1 MQATLL
7 WNSIDSERRVRMSEQ
22 TKTAVKQG
30 GMNTKVRY
38 ITVTAMLSAVAFV
51 LMYLEIAIPIMPSF
65 IKFDFSDLP
74 ALLGSFALGPV
85 CGVLICLIK
94 NVLHLAFSNSM
105 FVGELSNFILGA
117 VFVAIA
123 GNIYNIKTKKSAV
136 VSGLVAALVMGIVS
150 VFSNYFV
157 VYPVYYKAGMAEEAI
172 LQMYQAIA
180 PSMKSVLQCLICF
193 NLPFTIVKG
202 LIAVVICMLIYKPL
216 SPVLK
221 GRLSE
226 Y

>member
-1 MQATLL
+1 
-7 WNSIDSERRVRMSEQ
+7 MSEQ

-51 LMYLEIAIPIMPSF
+51 LMYLEIAIPIMPSLSNLIF
-65 IKFDFSDLP
+65 RIC
-74 ALLGSFALGPV
+74 GTTWSFALGPV

-123 GNIYNIKTKKSAV
+123 GNIYKHKKTKKSAV

-226 Y
+226 

>member
-117 VFVAIA
+117 
-123 GNIYNIKTKKSAV
+123 
-136 VSGLVAALVMGIVS
+136 L
-150 VFSNYFV
+150 
-157 VYPVYYKAGMAEEAI
+157 
-172 LQMYQAIA
+172 
-180 PSMKSVLQCLICF
+180 
-193 NLPFTIVKG
+193 
-202 LIAVVICMLIYKPL
+202 
-216 SPVLK
+216 
-221 GRLSE
+221 
-226 Y
+226 

>member
-1 MQATLL
+1 
-7 WNSIDSERRVRMSEQ
+7 MSEQ

-117 VFVAIA
+117 VFV
-123 GNIYNIKTKKSAV
+123 
-136 VSGLVAALVMGIVS
+136 MGIVS

>member
-123 GNIYNIKTKKSAV
+123 GNIYKHKKTKKSAV

-180 PSMKSVLQCLICF
+180 PSMKSVLQCLI
-193 NLPFTIVKG
+193 LS
-202 LIAVVICMLIYKPL
+202 LIHI
-216 SPVLK
+216 
-221 GRLSE
+221 
-226 Y
+226 

>member
-1 MQATLL
+1 
-7 WNSIDSERRVRMSEQ
+7 MSEQ

-123 GNIYNIKTKKSAV
+123 GNIYKHKKTKTSAV
-136 VSGLVAALVMGIVS
+136 VRGIVS

-226 Y
+226 

>member
-1 MQATLL
+1 
-7 WNSIDSERRVRMSEQ
+7 MSEQ

-117 VFVAIA
+117 VFVA
-123 GNIYNIKTKKSAV
+123 V

>member
-1 MQATLL
+1 MNGTV
-7 WNSIDSERRVRMSEQ
+7 N
-22 TKTAVKQG
+22 TAVRPKE
-30 GMNTKVRY
+30 MNTKVRY

-51 LMYLEIAIPIMPSF
+51 LMYLEIAIPVMPSF

-74 ALLGSFALGPV
+74 ALLGSFALGPM

-117 VFVAIA
+117 IFVAVA
-123 GNIYNIKTKKSAV
+123 GNIYKYKKTKTGAV
-136 VSGLVAALVMGIVS
+136 LSGSVAAILMGIVS

-157 VYPVYYKAGMAEEAI
+157 VYPVYYKAGMAQEAI
-172 LQMYQAIA
+172 LQMYQVIA
-180 PSMKSVLQCLICF
+180 PSMKSILQCLLCF

-202 LIAVVICMLIYKPL
+202 MIAVGICMLIYKPL
-216 SPVLK
+216 SPILK
-221 GRLSE
+221 GKLSE
-226 Y
+226 

>member
-1 MQATLL
+1 
-7 WNSIDSERRVRMSEQ
+7 MSEQ

-123 GNIYNIKTKKSAV
+123 GNIYKHKKSAV

-202 LIAVVICMLIYKPL
+202 LISVAICMVFYKPISL
-216 SPVLK
+216 VLK
-221 GRLSE
+221 GRANR
-226 Y
+226 

>member
-7 WNSIDSERRVRMSEQ
+7 WNSVDSERRVIMSEQ

-123 GNIYNIKTKKSAV
+123 GNIYKHKKTKKSAV

-172 LQMYQAIA
+172 LQM
-180 PSMKSVLQCLICF
+180 
-193 NLPFTIVKG
+193 NLLEHSFFAFRDEDANGAFALVYRRYDGDYG
-202 LIAVVICMLIYKPL
+202 LIEDEL
-216 SPVLK
+216 
-221 GRLSE
+221 
-226 Y
+226 

>member
-1 MQATLL
+1 
-7 WNSIDSERRVRMSEQ
+7 MSG
-22 TKTAVKQG
+22 TTRTVTGTTA
-30 GMNTKVRY
+30 MNTKVRY

-51 LMYLEIAIPIMPSF
+51 LMYLEIAIPIMPAF

-74 ALLGSFALGPV
+74 ALLGSFAMGPM

-94 NVLHLAFSNSM
+94 NILHLAFSNSM

-117 VFVAIA
+117 VFVGVAGSIYKHKKTKTGAIA
-123 GNIYNIKTKKSAV
+123 SGAVAAV
-136 VSGLVAALVMGIVS
+136 VMGAVS
-150 VFSNYFV
+150 VVSNYFV

-180 PSMKSVLQCLICF
+180 PAMKSILQCLICF

-202 LIAVVICMLIYKPL
+202 LIAVAICMLIYKPL
-216 SPVLK
+216 SPILK
-221 GRLSE
+221 GKLSE
-226 Y
+226 

>member
-7 WNSIDSERRVRMSEQ
+7 WNSVDSERRVIMSEQ

-123 GNIYNIKTKKSAV
+123 GNIYKHKKTKKSAV
-136 VSGLVAALVMGIVS
+136 VSGLVAALVTGIVS

-172 LQMYQAIA
+172 LQM
-180 PSMKSVLQCLICF
+180 
-193 NLPFTIVKG
+193 NLTGHQFYMFRNMDSGEINVVYKRHNGDYG
-202 LIAVVICMLIYKPL
+202 LLEPHA
-216 SPVLK
+216 
-221 GRLSE
+221 E
-226 Y
+226 D

>member
-105 FVGELSNFILGA
+105 FVGELTNFI
-117 VFVAIA
+117 
-123 GNIYNIKTKKSAV
+123 YKHKKTKKSAV

>member
-1 MQATLL
+1 
-7 WNSIDSERRVRMSEQ
+7 MSEQ

-123 GNIYNIKTKKSAV
+123 GNIYKHKKTKKECGSQWSGCSIGHGNSQCVFQLFCGLPGILQGWYGRGSHPAD
-136 VSGLVAALVMGIVS
+136 VSG
-150 VFSNYFV
+150 N
-157 VYPVYYKAGMAEEAI
+157 
-172 LQMYQAIA
+172 
-180 PSMKSVLQCLICF
+180 C
-193 NLPFTIVKG
+193 TIHEKCT
-202 LIAVVICMLIYKPL
+202 AVPDLL
-216 SPVLK
+216 
-221 GRLSE
+221 
-226 Y
+226 

>member
-1 MQATLL
+1 
-7 WNSIDSERRVRMSEQ
+7 MSEQ

-94 NVLHLAFSNSM
+94 NVLHLAFSKQYVCWRTFQFYSRSR
-105 FVGELSNFILGA
+105 VC
-117 VFVAIA
+117 
-123 GNIYNIKTKKSAV
+123 GN
-136 VSGLVAALVMGIVS
+136 
-150 VFSNYFV
+150 
-157 VYPVYYKAGMAEEAI
+157 
-172 LQMYQAIA
+172 
-180 PSMKSVLQCLICF
+180 C
-193 NLPFTIVKG
+193 
-202 LIAVVICMLIYKPL
+202 
-216 SPVLK
+216 
-221 GRLSE
+221 R
-226 Y
+226 

>member
-7 WNSIDSERRVRMSEQ
+7 WNSVDSERRVIMSEQ

-117 VFVAIA
+117 VFVQLQVIST
-123 GNIYNIKTKKSAV
+123 NIKRPKRV
-136 VSGLVAALVMGIVS
+136 
-150 VFSNYFV
+150 
-157 VYPVYYKAGMAEEAI
+157 
-172 LQMYQAIA
+172 
-180 PSMKSVLQCLICF
+180 
-193 NLPFTIVKG
+193 
-202 LIAVVICMLIYKPL
+202 
-216 SPVLK
+216 
-221 GRLSE
+221 R
-226 Y
+226 